1 VISSDF
7 HQKLIKRG
15 PEVRGKWGIADL
27 VEHSSQA
34 IADLCSRLF
43 RLFYKKFLGIS
54 CISSLMIIYEDLGV
68 QMFSPEKDVLF
79 FLYTKHSDFSYP
91 NWELD
96 PLGMSIRT
104 LGS

>member
-1 VISSDF
+1 
-7 HQKLIKRG
+7 
-15 PEVRGKWGIADL
+15 
-27 VEHSSQA
+27 
-34 IADLCSRLF
+34 
-43 RLFYKKFLGIS
+43 
-54 CISSLMIIYEDLGV
+54 MIIYEDLGV

-79 FLYTKHSDFSYP
+79 FLYSKHSDFSYP